1 MCFWKNLANFVG
13 MKNSIDFLPERKQRD
28 LHELAALIRDE
39 VKDVVMII
47 LYGSYAANT
56 YVERDERRDYG
67 VRTIYMSDYDL
78 LVVTKRRLGEREST
92 VEARIRERFAAGKND
107 ENLPR
112 PQIINESISKLND
125 ALTMGRYFYVEIVAK
140 GIMLYDSGEC
150 QLATPGELDYAEIKK
165 MAEEYYGD
173 KFSDGL
179 DFFKGAN
186 FYYQEENYHMT
197 AFMLHQATESF
208 LKTIPL
214 VYILYGYKEHDLQFL
229 IEKCKPY
236 TLELAKVFPCDTD
249 EEKRLFDLLRRASYG
264 PYTLRLRA
272 AICHPICT
280 PPAGR
285 RKTPVRLVAPRL
297 SGSPLQQKEL
307 HRHQSRHRRSRPQD
321 RTITR
326 HRGKGL

>member
-1 MCFWKNLANFVG
+1 

-92 VEARIRERFAAGKND
+92 VEARVRERFAAGKND

-165 MAEEYYGD
+165 MAEEYYDD

-236 TLELAKVFPCDTD
+236 TLELAQVFPCDTD
-249 EEKRLFDLLRRASYG
+249 EEKRLFDLLRRAYLEARYNKKNFIVTKADIDALVPKIELLRG
-264 PYTLRLRA
+264 IVEKACKERFNYYRLRD
-272 AICHPICT
+272 I
-280 PPAGR
+280 
-285 RKTPVRLVAPRL
+285 K
-297 SGSPLQQKEL
+297 
-307 HRHQSRHRRSRPQD
+307 
-321 RTITR
+321 
-326 HRGKGL
+326 

>member
-1 MCFWKNLANFVG
+1 

-92 VEARIRERFAAGKND
+92 VEARVRERFAAGKND

-165 MAEEYYGD
+165 MAEEYYDD

-249 EEKRLFDLLRRASYG
+249 EEKRLFDLLRRAYLEARYNKKNFIVTKADIDALV
-264 PYTLRLRA
+264 PKIELLRNIVEKVCRE
-272 AICHPICT
+272 
-280 PPAGR
+280 
-285 RKTPVRLVAPRL
+285 RLNHYD
-297 SGSPLQQKEL
+297 QQNQ
-307 HRHQSRHRRSRPQD
+307 H
-321 RTITR
+321 
-326 HRGKGL
+326 

>member
-28 LHELAALIRDE
+28 LRELAALIRDE

-92 VEARIRERFAAGKND
+92 VEARVRERFAAGKND

-165 MAEEYYGD
+165 MAEEYYDD

-236 TLELAKVFPCDTD
+236 TLELAKVFPCDTN
-249 EEKRLFDLLRRASYG
+249 EEKRLFDLLRRAYLEARYNKKNFIVTKADIDALVPKIEQLCG
-264 PYTLRLRA
+264 IVEKVCKTRLGYYTQQS
-272 AICHPICT
+272 
-280 PPAGR
+280 
-285 RKTPVRLVAPRL
+285 VAN
-297 SGSPLQQKEL
+297 
-307 HRHQSRHRRSRPQD
+307 
-321 RTITR
+321 T
-326 HRGKGL
+326 

>member
-140 GIMLYDSGEC
+140 GNMLYDSGEC

-249 EEKRLFDLLRRASYG
+249 EEKRLFDLLRRAYLEARYNKKNFIVTKADIDALV
-264 PYTLRLRA
+264 PKIELLRD
-272 AICHPICT
+272 IVEKGC
-280 PPAGR
+280 
-285 RKTPVRLVAPRL
+285 RLQIAYYSSLPN
-297 SGSPLQQKEL
+297 
-307 HRHQSRHRRSRPQD
+307 
-321 RTITR
+321 
-326 HRGKGL
+326 

>member
-1 MCFWKNLANFVG
+1 

-28 LHELAALIRDE
+28 LRELAALIRDE

-92 VEARIRERFAAGKND
+92 VEARVRERFAAGKND

-165 MAEEYYGD
+165 MAEEYYDD

-236 TLELAKVFPCDTD
+236 TLELAKVFPCDTN
-249 EEKRLFDLLRRASYG
+249 EEKRLFDLLRRAYLEARYNKKNFIVTKADIDALVPKIEQLCG
-264 PYTLRLRA
+264 IVEKVCKTRLGYYT
-272 AICHPICT
+272 
-280 PPAGR
+280 
-285 RKTPVRLVAPRL
+285 
-297 SGSPLQQKEL
+297 QQSDNSI
-307 HRHQSRHRRSRPQD
+307 HF
-321 RTITR
+321 
-326 HRGKGL
+326 

>member
-1 MCFWKNLANFVG
+1 

-28 LHELAALIRDE
+28 LRELAALIRDE

-165 MAEEYYGD
+165 MAEEYYDD

-249 EEKRLFDLLRRASYG
+249 EEKRLFDLLRRAYLEARYNKKNFIVTKVDIDALV
-264 PYTLRLRA
+264 PKIELLRN
-272 AICHPICT
+272 IVEKVCGEQI
-280 PPAGR
+280 
-285 RKTPVRLVAPRL
+285 
-297 SGSPLQQKEL
+297 
-307 HRHQSRHRRSRPQD
+307 D
-321 RTITR
+321 NYNNI
-326 HRGKGL
+326 

>member
-92 VEARIRERFAAGKND
+92 VEARVRERFAAGKND

-165 MAEEYYGD
+165 MAEEYYDD

-208 LKTIPL
+208 LKTIPV

-229 IEKCKPY
+229 IEKCKIY
-236 TLELAKVFPCDTD
+236 TMELAKVFPRDTP
-249 EEKRLFDLLRRASYG
+249 EEKRLFELLRSAYVEAR
-264 PYTLRLRA
+264 YTDDFVVTKEDIDALMPKVELLRDVVENV
-272 AICHPICT
+272 C
-280 PPAGR
+280 
-285 RKTPVRLVAPRL
+285 RK
-297 SGSPLQQKEL
+297 QFDYYKQKIA
-307 HRHQSRHRRSRPQD
+307 Q
-321 RTITR
+321 
-326 HRGKGL
+326 

>member
-28 LHELAALIRDE
+28 LRELAALIRDE

-92 VEARIRERFAAGKND
+92 VEARVRERFAAGKND

-165 MAEEYYGD
+165 MAEEYYDD

-249 EEKRLFDLLRRASYG
+249 EEKRLFDLLRRAYLEARYNKKNFIVTKADIDALV
-264 PYTLRLRA
+264 PKIELLRDIVEKVCKERFKYY
-272 AICHPICT
+272 ISS
-280 PPAGR
+280 R
-285 RKTPVRLVAPRL
+285 RLK
-297 SGSPLQQKEL
+297 
-307 HRHQSRHRRSRPQD
+307 
-321 RTITR
+321 
-326 HRGKGL
+326 

>member
-1 MCFWKNLANFVG
+1 
-13 MKNSIDFLPERKQRD
+13 MKNSIDFLPERKQQD
-28 LHELAALIRDE
+28 LRELAALIRDE

-47 LYGSYAANT
+47 LYGSYATNT

-92 VEARIRERFAAGKND
+92 VEARVRERFAAGKND

-140 GIMLYDSGEC
+140 GIMLYDSGQC

-165 MAEEYYGD
+165 MAEEYYDD

-249 EEKRLFDLLRRASYG
+249 EERRLFDLLRRAYLEARYRTSSS
-264 PYTLRLRA
+264 PKPTS
-272 AICHPICT
+272 T
-280 PPAGR
+280 PSSPRSNYCATSWKRPA
-285 RKTPVRLVAPRL
+285 KN
-297 SGSPLQQKEL
+297 E
-307 HRHQSRHRRSRPQD
+307 
-321 RTITR
+321 
-326 HRGKGL
+326 

>member
-1 MCFWKNLANFVG
+1 

-28 LHELAALIRDE
+28 LRELAALIRDE

-165 MAEEYYGD
+165 MAEEYYDD

-249 EEKRLFDLLRRASYG
+249 EEKRLFDLLRRAYLEARYNKKNFIVTKADIDALV
-264 PYTLRLRA
+264 PKIELLRNIVEKVCRE
-272 AICHPICT
+272 
-280 PPAGR
+280 
-285 RKTPVRLVAPRL
+285 RLNHYD
-297 SGSPLQQKEL
+297 QQNQ
-307 HRHQSRHRRSRPQD
+307 H
-321 RTITR
+321 
-326 HRGKGL
+326 

>member
-28 LHELAALIRDE
+28 LRELAALIRDE

-92 VEARIRERFAAGKND
+92 VEARVRERFAAGKND

-165 MAEEYYGD
+165 MAEEYYDD

-197 AFMLHQATESF
+197 AFMLHQATESY

-236 TLELAKVFPCDTD
+236 TLELAKVFPCNTD
-249 EEKRLFDLLRRASYG
+249 EEKRLFDLLRRAYLEARYNKKNFIVTKADIDALV
-264 PYTLRLRA
+264 PKIELLRDIVEKVCKERIA
-272 AICHPICT
+272 EYCSF
-280 PPAGR
+280 AG
-285 RKTPVRLVAPRL
+285 
-297 SGSPLQQKEL
+297 SS
-307 HRHQSRHRRSRPQD
+307 HR
-321 RTITR
+321 
-326 HRGKGL
+326 

>member
-1 MCFWKNLANFVG
+1 

-28 LHELAALIRDE
+28 LRELAALIRDE

-92 VEARIRERFAAGKND
+92 VEARVRERFAAGKND

-165 MAEEYYGD
+165 MAEEYYED
-173 KFSDGL
+173 KLTDIVDFWSDATTNIAQQKYTHAS
-179 DFFKGAN
+179 FF
-186 FYYQEENYHMT
+186 
-197 AFMLHQATESF
+197 LHQTAENC

-214 VYILYGYKEHDLQFL
+214 VYTLYGYKEHDLQFL

-249 EEKRLFDLLRRASYG
+249 EEKRLFDLLRRAYLEARYNKKNFIVTKADIDALV
-264 PYTLRLRA
+264 PKIELLRDIVEKVCGIR
-272 AICHPICT
+272 INYY
-280 PPAGR
+280 R
-285 RKTPVRLVAPRL
+285 
-297 SGSPLQQKEL
+297 
-307 HRHQSRHRRSRPQD
+307 
-321 RTITR
+321 
-326 HRGKGL
+326 

>member
-1 MCFWKNLANFVG
+1 MCFWKNLANFVD

-249 EEKRLFDLLRRASYG
+249 EEKRLFDLLRRAYLEARYNKKNFIVTKADIDALV
-264 PYTLRLRA
+264 PKIELLRD
-272 AICHPICT
+272 IVEKGC
-280 PPAGR
+280 
-285 RKTPVRLVAPRL
+285 RLQIAYYSSLPN
-297 SGSPLQQKEL
+297 
-307 HRHQSRHRRSRPQD
+307 
-321 RTITR
+321 
-326 HRGKGL
+326 

>member
-92 VEARIRERFAAGKND
+92 VEARVRERFAAGKND

-165 MAEEYYGD
+165 MAEEYYDD

-249 EEKRLFDLLRRASYG
+249 EEKRLFDLLRRAYLEARYNKKNFIVTKADIDALVPKIELLRG
-264 PYTLRLRA
+264 KACKERFNYYRLRD
-272 AICHPICT
+272 I
-280 PPAGR
+280 
-285 RKTPVRLVAPRL
+285 K
-297 SGSPLQQKEL
+297 
-307 HRHQSRHRRSRPQD
+307 
-321 RTITR
+321 
-326 HRGKGL
+326 

>member
-39 VKDVVMII
+39 VKDAVMII

-150 QLATPGELDYAEIKK
+150 QLTTPGELNYAEIKK

-186 FYYQEENYHMT
+186 FYYQEGNYHM
-197 AFMLHQATESF
+197 ASFMLHQATESY

-236 TLELAKVFPCDTD
+236 TLELAKVFPCDSD
-249 EEKRLFDLLRRASYG
+249 EEKRLFDLLRRAYLEARYNKKNFIVTKADIDALV
-264 PYTLRLRA
+264 PKIELLRD
-272 AICHPICT
+272 IVEKVC
-280 PPAGR
+280 
-285 RKTPVRLVAPRL
+285 
-297 SGSPLQQKEL
+297 
-307 HRHQSRHRRSRPQD
+307 
-321 RTITR
+321 
-326 HRGKGL
+326 GKQIDYYNNNI

>member
-28 LHELAALIRDE
+28 LRELAALIRDE

-92 VEARIRERFAAGKND
+92 VEARVRERFAAGKND

-140 GIMLYDSGEC
+140 GIMLYDLGEC

-165 MAEEYYGD
+165 MAEEYYDD

-197 AFMLHQATESF
+197 AFMLHQATESY

-236 TLELAKVFPCDTD
+236 TLELAKVFPCNTD
-249 EEKRLFDLLRRASYG
+249 EEKRLFDLLRRAYLEARYNKKNFIVTKADIDALV
-264 PYTLRLRA
+264 PKIELLRDIVEKVCNKQIINYLKL
-272 AICHPICT
+272 I
-280 PPAGR
+280 
-285 RKTPVRLVAPRL
+285 
-297 SGSPLQQKEL
+297 
-307 HRHQSRHRRSRPQD
+307 
-321 RTITR
+321 
-326 HRGKGL
+326 

>member
-1 MCFWKNLANFVG
+1 

-28 LHELAALIRDE
+28 LRELAALIRDE

-92 VEARIRERFAAGKND
+92 VEARVRERFAAGKND

-165 MAEEYYGD
+165 MAEEYYDD

-208 LKTIPL
+208 LTTIPL

-236 TLELAKVFPCDTD
+236 TLELAKVFPCDTN
-249 EEKRLFDLLRRASYG
+249 EEKRLFDLLRRAYLEARYNKKNFIVTKADIDALVPKIEQLCG
-264 PYTLRLRA
+264 
-272 AICHPICT
+272 IVEKVC
-280 PPAGR
+280 
-285 RKTPVRLVAPRL
+285 KTRL
-297 SGSPLQQKEL
+297 SKK
-307 HRHQSRHRRSRPQD
+307 
-321 RTITR
+321 IT
-326 HRGKGL
+326 LTPIFP

>member
-28 LHELAALIRDE
+28 LRELAALIRDE

-92 VEARIRERFAAGKND
+92 VEARVKERFAAGKND

-165 MAEEYYGD
+165 MAEEYYDD

-236 TLELAKVFPCDTD
+236 TLELAKVFPCDTN
-249 EEKRLFDLLRRASYG
+249 EEKRLFDLLRRAYLEARYNKKNFIVTKADIDALVPKIEQLCG
-264 PYTLRLRA
+264 IVEKVCKTRLGYYT
-272 AICHPICT
+272 
-280 PPAGR
+280 
-285 RKTPVRLVAPRL
+285 
-297 SGSPLQQKEL
+297 QQSDNSI
-307 HRHQSRHRRSRPQD
+307 HF
-321 RTITR
+321 
-326 HRGKGL
+326 

>member
-13 MKNSIDFLPERKQRD
+13 MKKSIDFLPERKQRD
-28 LHELAALIRDE
+28 LRELAALIRDE

-92 VEARIRERFAAGKND
+92 VEARVRERFAAGKND

-165 MAEEYYGD
+165 MAEEYYDD

-236 TLELAKVFPCDTD
+236 TLELAKVFPCDTN
-249 EEKRLFDLLRRASYG
+249 EEKRLFDLLRRAYLEARYNKKNFIVTKADIDALVPKIEQLCG
-264 PYTLRLRA
+264 IVEKVCKTRLGYYT
-272 AICHPICT
+272 
-280 PPAGR
+280 
-285 RKTPVRLVAPRL
+285 
-297 SGSPLQQKEL
+297 QQSDNSI
-307 HRHQSRHRRSRPQD
+307 HF
-321 RTITR
+321 
-326 HRGKGL
+326 

>member
-28 LHELAALIRDE
+28 LRELAALIRDE

-92 VEARIRERFAAGKND
+92 VEARVRERFAAGKND

-150 QLATPGELDYAEIKK
+150 LLTTPKELDYAEIKA
-165 MAEEYYGD
+165 MAEEYYTS
-173 KFSDGL
+173 KYIRATY
-179 DFFKGAN
+179 FFDDAITNIHKNRFVQAS
-186 FYYQEENYHMT
+186 FY
-197 AFMLHQATESF
+197 LHQAAEYF
-208 LKTIPL
+208 LKAIPL
-214 VYILYGYKEHDLQFL
+214 VYILYGYKEHDLEFL
-229 IEKCKPY
+229 IGKCKPY

-249 EEKRLFDLLRRASYG
+249 EEKRLFDLLRRAYLEARYNKKNFIVTKADIDALV
-264 PYTLRLRA
+264 PKIELLRDIVEKVCKERIA
-272 AICHPICT
+272 EYCSF
-280 PPAGR
+280 AG
-285 RKTPVRLVAPRL
+285 
-297 SGSPLQQKEL
+297 SS
-307 HRHQSRHRRSRPQD
+307 HR
-321 RTITR
+321 
-326 HRGKGL
+326 

>member
-92 VEARIRERFAAGKND
+92 VEARVRERFAAGKND
-107 ENLPR
+107 ENLLR

-165 MAEEYYGD
+165 MAEEYYDD

-249 EEKRLFDLLRRASYG
+249 EEKRLFDLLRRAYLEARYNKKNFIVTKADIDALV
-264 PYTLRLRA
+264 PKIELLRNIVEKVCRE
-272 AICHPICT
+272 
-280 PPAGR
+280 
-285 RKTPVRLVAPRL
+285 RLNHYD
-297 SGSPLQQKEL
+297 QQNQ
-307 HRHQSRHRRSRPQD
+307 H
-321 RTITR
+321 
-326 HRGKGL
+326 

>member
-1 MCFWKNLANFVG
+1 MCFWKNLVNFVG

-28 LHELAALIRDE
+28 LRELAALIRDE

-92 VEARIRERFAAGKND
+92 VEARVRERFAAGKND
-107 ENLPR
+107 GNLPR

-165 MAEEYYGD
+165 MAEEYYED
-173 KFSDGL
+173 KLTDIVDFWSDATTNIAQQKYTHAS
-179 DFFKGAN
+179 FF
-186 FYYQEENYHMT
+186 
-197 AFMLHQATESF
+197 LHQTAENC

-214 VYILYGYKEHDLQFL
+214 VYTLYGYKEHDLQFL

-249 EEKRLFDLLRRASYG
+249 EEKRLFDLLRRAYLEARYNKKNFIVTKADIDALV
-264 PYTLRLRA
+264 PKIELLRDIVEKVCGIR
-272 AICHPICT
+272 INYY
-280 PPAGR
+280 
-285 RKTPVRLVAPRL
+285 RL
-297 SGSPLQQKEL
+297 
-307 HRHQSRHRRSRPQD
+307 HN
-321 RTITR
+321 
-326 HRGKGL
+326 

>member
-28 LHELAALIRDE
+28 LRELAALIRDE

-92 VEARIRERFAAGKND
+92 VETRVREGFAAGKND

-165 MAEEYYGD
+165 MAEEYYDD

-249 EEKRLFDLLRRASYG
+249 EERRLFDLLRRAYLEARYNKKNFIVTKADIDALV
-264 PYTLRLRA
+264 PKIELLR
-272 AICHPICT
+272 
-280 PPAGR
+280 G
-285 RKTPVRLVAPRL
+285 
-297 SGSPLQQKEL
+297 
-307 HRHQSRHRRSRPQD
+307 
-321 RTITR
+321 ITEKVCSKQIDYYKR
-326 HRGKGL
+326 

>member
-1 MCFWKNLANFVG
+1 
-13 MKNSIDFLPERKQRD
+13 MKNSIDFLPERKQHD
-28 LHELAALIRDE
+28 LRELAALIRDE

-47 LYGSYAANT
+47 LYGSYATNT

-92 VEARIRERFAAGKND
+92 VEARVRERFAAGKND
-107 ENLPR
+107 DNLPR

-140 GIMLYDSGEC
+140 GIMLYDSGQC

-165 MAEEYYGD
+165 MAEEYYDD

-249 EEKRLFDLLRRASYG
+249 EERRLFDLLRRAYLEARYNKKNFIVTKADIDALV
-264 PYTLRLRA
+264 PKIELLRDIVEKA
-272 AICHPICT
+272 CK
-280 PPAGR
+280 GR
-285 RKTPVRLVAPRL
+285 INYY
-297 SGSPLQQKEL
+297 SQE
-307 HRHQSRHRRSRPQD
+307 RSEYV
-321 RTITR
+321 
-326 HRGKGL
+326 

>member
-1 MCFWKNLANFVG
+1 

-92 VEARIRERFAAGKND
+92 VEARVRERFAAGKND

-150 QLATPGELDYAEIKK
+150 RLATPGELDYAEIKK
-165 MAEEYYGD
+165 MAEEYYDD

-249 EEKRLFDLLRRASYG
+249 EEKRLFDLLRRAYLEARYNKKNFIVTKADIDALV
-264 PYTLRLRA
+264 PKIEQLRDIVEKVCRE
-272 AICHPICT
+272 
-280 PPAGR
+280 
-285 RKTPVRLVAPRL
+285 RLTYYD
-297 SGSPLQQKEL
+297 QK
-307 HRHQSRHRRSRPQD
+307 R
-321 RTITR
+321 
-326 HRGKGL
+326 

>member
-1 MCFWKNLANFVG
+1 

-249 EEKRLFDLLRRASYG
+249 EEKRLFDLLRRAYLEAR
-264 PYTLRLRA
+264 YN
-272 AICHPICT
+272 
-280 PPAGR
+280 
-285 RKTPVRLVAPRL
+285 K
-297 SGSPLQQKEL
+297 KEL

>member
-56 YVERDERRDYG
+56 YVERDER
-67 VRTIYMSDYDL
+67 SDYDL

-92 VEARIRERFAAGKND
+92 VEARVRERFAAGKND

-150 QLATPGELDYAEIKK
+150 LLTTPKELDYAEIKA
-165 MAEEYYGD
+165 MAEEYYTS
-173 KFSDGL
+173 KYIRATY
-179 DFFKGAN
+179 FFDDAITNIHKNRFVQAS
-186 FYYQEENYHMT
+186 FY
-197 AFMLHQATESF
+197 LHQAAEYF
-208 LKTIPL
+208 LKAIPL
-214 VYILYGYKEHDLQFL
+214 VYILYGYKEHDLEFL
-229 IEKCKPY
+229 IGKCKPY

-249 EEKRLFDLLRRASYG
+249 EEKRLFDLLRRAYLEARYNDKFVVTKADIDALV
-264 PYTLRLRA
+264 PKIELLRD
-272 AICHPICT
+272 IVEKVCEEQIVEY
-280 PPAGR
+280 
-285 RKTPVRLVAPRL
+285 KRL
-297 SGSPLQQKEL
+297 SG
-307 HRHQSRHRRSRPQD
+307 R
-321 RTITR
+321 
-326 HRGKGL
+326 

>member
-1 MCFWKNLANFVG
+1 MCFWKNLVNFVG

-28 LHELAALIRDE
+28 LRELAALIRDE

-92 VEARIRERFAAGKND
+92 VEARVRERFAAGKND

-197 AFMLHQATESF
+197 AFMLHQATESY

-249 EEKRLFDLLRRASYG
+249 EEKRLFDLLRRAYLEARYNKKNFIVTKADIDALV
-264 PYTLRLRA
+264 PKIELLRNIVEKVCRE
-272 AICHPICT
+272 
-280 PPAGR
+280 
-285 RKTPVRLVAPRL
+285 RLNHYD
-297 SGSPLQQKEL
+297 QQNQ
-307 HRHQSRHRRSRPQD
+307 H
-321 RTITR
+321 
-326 HRGKGL
+326 

>member
-1 MCFWKNLANFVG
+1 

-28 LHELAALIRDE
+28 LRELAALIRDE

-92 VEARIRERFAAGKND
+92 VEARVRERFAAGKND

-165 MAEEYYGD
+165 MAEEYYDD

-249 EEKRLFDLLRRASYG
+249 EEKRLFDLLRRAYLEARYNKKNFIVTKADIDALVPKIELLRDIVEKVCKERIAEYG
-264 PYTLRLRA
+264 CLM
-272 AICHPICT
+272 
-280 PPAGR
+280 
-285 RKTPVRLVAPRL
+285 K
-297 SGSPLQQKEL
+297 K
-307 HRHQSRHRRSRPQD
+307 
-321 RTITR
+321 
-326 HRGKGL
+326 

>member
-28 LHELAALIRDE
+28 LRELAALIRDE

-165 MAEEYYGD
+165 MAEEYYDD

-249 EEKRLFDLLRRASYG
+249 EEKRLFDLLRRAYLEARYNKKNFIVTKADIDALV
-264 PYTLRLRA
+264 PKIELLRDIVEKVCKERIA
-272 AICHPICT
+272 EYCSF
-280 PPAGR
+280 AG
-285 RKTPVRLVAPRL
+285 
-297 SGSPLQQKEL
+297 SS
-307 HRHQSRHRRSRPQD
+307 HR
-321 RTITR
+321 
-326 HRGKGL
+326 